1 MTGSRTR
8 EIVRRSLGAL
18 TVTALLG
25 AAVAVAAGLSW
36 PGPVRATDAVPA
48 STLPPPASRQP
59 TAGST
64 MSPTRTIV
72 PTRTISPTRTSSPTR
87 STAPARATSPTPK
100 TPPTPKMS
108 PTPTQSASASVGNP
122 GIAMTARPDPDGSFF
137 VSEVITLPAAVTE
150 VAVRPAS
157 IGDAGIGFER
167 LRPTATNVEVTAG
180 GRALV
185 VPDGPITSEVT
196 LHWASPTKQLQLRYR
211 LSQVNVASAHAKP
224 GRALAAFGSLLGRMP
239 ADLPVTVVVTGK
251 TVLSLTCPQLPLA
264 TMTCGAG
271 KAPQFRTLQP
281 IPFDRSRVLVQY
293 DRPVRR

>member
-1 MTGSRTR
+1 VPGSRAR

-25 AAVAVAAGLSW
+25 AAVAVAAGLGW

-48 STLPPPASRQP
+48 SGVPSR
-59 TAGST
+59 TV
-64 MSPTRTIV
+64 V
-72 PTRTISPTRTSSPTR
+72 PTRTISPSRTTSPSHT
-87 STAPARATSPTPK
+87 PSPTPK
-100 TPPTPKMS
+100 TSPIPKPS
-108 PTPTQSASASVGNP
+108 PTPTQSSSGHVGVP
-122 GIAMTARPDPDGSFF
+122 GIALTARPDPDGSFF
-137 VSEVITLPAAVTE
+137 VSEVITLPEAVTE

-167 LRPTATNVEVTAG
+167 LRPAATNVEVTAG
-180 GRALV
+180 GQALV

-196 LHWASPTKQLQLRYR
+196 LHWASPTKQVQLRYR
-211 LSQVNVASAHAKP
+211 LSQVSIASAHAKP

-251 TVLSLTCPQLPLA
+251 TVLSLTCPELPLA

-293 DRPVRR
+293 DRPARR